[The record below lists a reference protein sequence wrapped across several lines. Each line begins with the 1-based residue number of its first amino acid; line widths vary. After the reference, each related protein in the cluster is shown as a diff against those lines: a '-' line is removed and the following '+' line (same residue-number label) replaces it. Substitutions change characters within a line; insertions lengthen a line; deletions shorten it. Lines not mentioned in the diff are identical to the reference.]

1 MYELVGVD
9 IPKAKLG
16 LTNKKFWVGV
26 VEQIR
31 PSPPVPRRKTR
42 CYTAV
47 PVYVYNGEYVFN
59 MLERNRAGKMVET
72 FYKIPSDEK
81 EFME

>member
-1 MYELVGVD
+1 MYELAGVD
-9 IPKAKLG
+9 IPRDELG

-31 PSPPVPRRKTR
+31 PSPPVPRRKTH
-42 CYTAV
+42 CYTVV
-47 PVYVYNGEYVFN
+47 PVYMYNGEYVFN
-59 MLERNRAGKMVET
+59 MLEINRDGKLVEA

-81 EFME
+81 EFLE